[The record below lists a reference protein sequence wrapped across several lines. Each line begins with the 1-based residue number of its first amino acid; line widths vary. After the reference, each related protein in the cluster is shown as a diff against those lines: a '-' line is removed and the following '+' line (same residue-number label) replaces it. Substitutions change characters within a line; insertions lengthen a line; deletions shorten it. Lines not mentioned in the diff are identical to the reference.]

1 VEWTWRVPVEEVD
14 GEGEVA
20 EDVGYGTEPVK

>member
-1 VEWTWRVPVEEVD
+1 VD

-20 EDVGYGTEPVK
+20 EITKRITEALRRKDYN